1 MKRKLV
7 ALIVAIMMI
16 GSCMGAFALTG
27 ANVYEAKDIADIKNA
42 MATYYPDEQEI
53 EGYTIKEGGLV
64 DDRDAHHLHSA

>member
-16 GSCMGAFALTG
+16 GSCMSAFALTG

-42 MATYYPDEQEI
+42 MA
-53 EGYTIKEGGLV
+53 G
-64 DDRDAHHLHSA
+64 